1 MHWTSVSIRWR
12 CHPHN
17 FGDNALSRIV
27 YVNGEFVAEKDAVI
41 SVFDR
46 GFLFADS
53 VYEVSS
59 VLEGKLID
67 NDAHLKRLRRSLG
80 ELSITLPITDEEI
93 FHIQRELIKRNELV
107 EGLIYLQATRGAAER
122 DFPFPSDATPGLV
135 MFSQKKNIRNAPQAK
150 EGIAVI
156 SVPDIRWKRRD
167 IKTVGLLA
175 QVLAKQ
181 QALDKGA
188 ADAWMIEDGFVTEGS
203 SNNAFIVDAD
213 GKLITRHLGNEILSG
228 ITRASVLELVEKE
241 NIVFEERSF
250 TLNEAINAKEAFI
263 TSASTFV
270 WPVISIDGHKIADGR
285 PGTLAPKLREFY
297 ISNTLARAV

>member
-1 MHWTSVSIRWR
+1 M
-12 CHPHN
+12 HN

-27 YVNGEFVAEKDAVI
+27 YVNGEFVAEQDAVI

-67 NDAHLKRLRRSLG
+67 NDAHLKRLRRSLS
-80 ELSITLPITDEEI
+80 ELSIDLPTSDDEI
-93 FHIQRELIKRNELV
+93 VRIQRELIERNDLT
-107 EGLIYLQATRGAAER
+107 EGLVYLQATRGAAER
-122 DFPFPSDATPGLV
+122 DFPFPKGVTPGLV
-135 MFSQKKNIRNAPQAK
+135 MFSQAKNIRNAPQAK

-156 SVPDIRWKRRD
+156 SIPDIRWKRRD

-181 QALDKGA
+181 AALDAGA
-188 ADAWMIEDGFVTEGS
+188 ADAWMVEDGFITEGS
-203 SNNAFIVDAD
+203 SNNAFILDAD
-213 GKLITRHLGNEILSG
+213 GKLITRHLGNEILPG
-228 ITRASVLELVEKE
+228 ITRASILELVEKE
-241 NIVFEERSF
+241 NIVLEERPFS
-250 TLNEAINAKEAFI
+250 LDEAFNAKEAFI

-270 WPVISIDGHKIADGR
+270 WPVIKIDGHEIGDGT
-285 PGTLAPKLREFY
+285 PGSLAPKLREFY
-297 ISNTLARAV
+297 ISNSLARAV